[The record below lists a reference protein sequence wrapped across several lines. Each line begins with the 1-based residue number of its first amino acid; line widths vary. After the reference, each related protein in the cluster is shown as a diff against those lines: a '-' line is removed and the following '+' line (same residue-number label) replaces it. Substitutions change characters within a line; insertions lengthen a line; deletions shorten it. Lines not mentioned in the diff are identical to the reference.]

1 MYIFKTNLKG
11 LMEFFLQHQGNLSV
25 WNVDEYNSI
34 QFNSYSHKGPQDL
47 KGTLLWQQYEVK
59 WNQKLS
65 NIDWTKS
72 E

>member
-11 LMEFFLQHQGNLSV
+11 LVEFFLQHQGNLSV
-25 WNVDEYNSI
+25 WNVDEYGCYTGTTN
-34 QFNSYSHKGPQDL
+34 D
-47 KGTLLWQQYEVK
+47 TLLWQQYEVK

-65 NIDWTKS
+65 NIDCTKS